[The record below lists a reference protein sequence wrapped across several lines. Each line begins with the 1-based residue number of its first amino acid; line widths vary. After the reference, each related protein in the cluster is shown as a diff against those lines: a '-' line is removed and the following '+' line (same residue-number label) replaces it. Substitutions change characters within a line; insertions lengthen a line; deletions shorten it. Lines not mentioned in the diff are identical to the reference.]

1 MRKIIDNLR
10 HHQQT
15 YNLSNFKM
23 ARKLGISRGT
33 YDNNMNNPDR
43 PLTISFIHGV
53 LRAFPEYEKLLLSD
67 IKEGLN
73 AK

>member
-1 MRKIIDNLR
+1 
-10 HHQQT
+10 
-15 YNLSNFKM
+15 M